1 MPAPQNRTMEEPTQ
15 ERRNVERHRVFK
27 GAHISFKGH
36 WAIIKCTVRNFSDG
50 SACLKVESPIGIP
63 DLFELMLDDAAWP
76 GGKPRKSALAQPDF
90 PANVK
95 CR

>member
-1 MPAPQNRTMEEPTQ
+1 MEEPTQ

-36 WAIIKCTVRNFSDG
+36 SAIIKCTVRNFSDG

-63 DLFELMLDDAAWP
+63 DSFELMLDDAAWN

-90 PANVK
+90 PANVN

>member
-15 ERRNVERHRVFK
+15 ERRNVERHSVFK

-63 DLFELMLDDAAWP
+63 DSFELMLDDSAWP